1 MLGNKIDQTKK
12 LLSEIP
18 LKRIGLEIYE
28 RIRKNEELTFLKSLN
43 SIHLGPV
50 SLNTDVLKDRFF
62 SLR

>member
-28 RIRKNEELTFLKSLN
+28 KIRKNEELTFLKSLN